1 VRGLVNDG
9 MTEEL
14 RLFRKC
20 VEASC
25 IASRPDVID
34 CLQSLKV
41 VLIERN
47 PSIIVYCDDPM

>member
-1 VRGLVNDG
+1 MRGLVNDG